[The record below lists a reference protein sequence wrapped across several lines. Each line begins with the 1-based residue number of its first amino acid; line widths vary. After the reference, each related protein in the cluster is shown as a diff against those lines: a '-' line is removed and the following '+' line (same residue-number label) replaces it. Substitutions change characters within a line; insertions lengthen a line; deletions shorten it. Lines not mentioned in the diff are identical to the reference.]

1 MQKKLNWSAYSGK
14 SRNELIEKIKNAI
27 SANDGSII
35 NFNMFS
41 DLSLVLNIEIPED
54 RILDLHNG
62 LKSFLTISDIPS
74 PDIQNTKKDWLIFL
88 NISFGRGMGDLKSE
102 IPDVPG

>member
-14 SRNELIEKIKNAI
+14 SRNELIEEIKNAI
-27 SANDGSII
+27 SSNDGCII
-35 NFNMFS
+35 NFNMYS

-62 LKSFLTISDIPS
+62 LNSFLTISDITS
-74 PDIQNTKKDWLIFL
+74 ADIQNTKKDWLIFL